1 MLIALMTLFSTQ
13 SIFAQLPNGSI
24 APNFT
29 VVDINGTSHTLYD
42 YLDANQTVFLDFSAI
57 WCPPCWSYHT
67 SHALKDV
74 YENHGPTGYP
84 GVISGTTNDVMVFF
98 IEGQAGTMDELNG
111 IGSSTKG
118 DWVDGT
124 PYPIICT
131 DPASGF
137 GNPASISSTWA
148 VSGWPTVY
156 QVCPDRT
163 VTVIGQAQG
172 LYSLVTSC
180 LPPPSQDN
188 DARSFMNSSAS
199 TGCSSSTPEITIQNY
214 GLNNLTEVQ
223 IDVSL
228 NGTLQSST
236 IIDQVYDNLSNAYV
250 SLDLTTLAI
259 LDVELD
265 PVTGLVNNDVITI
278 DVSMPNAVTDT
289 DPLNNQ
295 TISYIVDLGFDNA
308 YWDGDLSITV
318 DGDLINPQNAWFL
331 KQVSNNA
338 IIASGYGGVSGVTNS
353 IPLTFNE
360 CYTLQSIYGQNLAY
374 TVTDAM
380 GNLILDGAAS
390 GVEDFDNFST
400 GNEMWTVG
408 INNQNINPI
417 TVYPVPA
424 QSQLYIEGQY
434 DYLRIFDLLGK
445 EVLYSI
451 YLESINVNNLNDGM
465 YLLEIGYS
473 NDKYYK
479 KIQVAK

>member
-1 MLIALMTLFSTQ
+1 
-13 SIFAQLPNGSI
+13 
-24 APNFT
+24 
-29 VVDINGTSHTLYD
+29 
-42 YLDANQTVFLDFSAI
+42 
-57 WCPPCWSYHT
+57 
-67 SHALKDV
+67 
-74 YENHGPTGYP
+74 
-84 GVISGTTNDVMVFF
+84 
-98 IEGQAGTMDELNG
+98 
-111 IGSSTKG
+111 
-118 DWVDGT
+118 
-124 PYPIICT
+124 
-131 DPASGF
+131 
-137 GNPASISSTWA
+137 
-148 VSGWPTVY
+148 
-156 QVCPDRT
+156 
-163 VTVIGQAQG
+163 
-172 LYSLVTSC
+172 
-180 LPPPSQDN
+180 
-188 DARSFMNSSAS
+188 
-199 TGCSSSTPEITIQNY
+199 
-214 GLNNLTEVQ
+214 
-223 IDVSL
+223 
-228 NGTLQSST
+228 
-236 IIDQVYDNLSNAYV
+236 
-250 SLDLTTLAI
+250 LTTLAI